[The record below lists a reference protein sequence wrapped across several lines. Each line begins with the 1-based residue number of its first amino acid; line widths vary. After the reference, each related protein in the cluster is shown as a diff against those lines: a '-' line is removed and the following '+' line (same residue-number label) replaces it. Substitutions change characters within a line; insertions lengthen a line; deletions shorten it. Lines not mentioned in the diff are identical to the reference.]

1 MKLSGMLA
9 LVFALPTS
17 FSSAKDDVISEI
29 LPSPAES
36 AWLEIDWKTDL
47 WEARQEAARM
57 NKPIY
62 LWEMD
67 GHPLGCV

>member
-1 MKLSGMLA
+1 MNFFNRMMLLSVATVGGA
-9 LVFALPTS
+9 FGDEAV
-17 FSSAKDDVISEI
+17 KGEI
-29 LPSPAES
+29 LPSREES

-47 WEARQEAARM
+47 WEARKEAAETGR
-57 NKPIY
+57 PIY